1 MREIGVYNT
10 KGLHKSTWELKPEYR
25 PYQSTEVKGGED

>member
-10 KGLHKSTWELKPEYR
+10 KGLHKNTWELKPEYR
-25 PYQSTEVKGGED
+25 HYQSTEVERDED